1 MEERHALISTYRESF
16 LQGRG
21 GRRRRRSASLG
32 TAHHPP
38 CAAPVCTLP
47 SGPGPGVVLAVT
59 LTPLHQCMGLRLGS
73 LSAVVSAAPAT
84 RYSCYCVMYH
94 RFLDFLSL
102 VARLRPS
109 AADVR
114 NGRALSGSALSRLVG
129 RWHFAWLVAR
139 ELYHI
144 WARLWL
150 REYMT
155 HLRYI
160 RRKKIGRTRA
170 RAERVSPLD
179 EGARNAAPAAMPPP
193 QGPRKSQTK
202 RFAGFPR
209 IYSSKILKERSDGI
223 NVRITI
229 SNIYSDTLS
238 I

>member
-170 RAERVSPLD
+170 CLA
-179 EGARNAAPAAMPPP
+179 ARRGCAKCGTSGHAAAA
-193 QGPRKSQTK
+193 R
-202 RFAGFPR
+202 
-209 IYSSKILKERSDGI
+209 SKEVPNEKIR
-223 NVRITI
+223 R
-229 SNIYSDTLS
+229 LS
-238 I
+238 ADIFFQNT